1 MTKFTNADGYEE
13 KSTRREIIGLMAAGA
28 GLIVLPRR
36 RRATRAAQS
45 CDPGFKG
52 PPFDVGG
59 QEQKIVAEAYRL
71 GHQYEKQYGG
81 CAQCT
86 LAALQDAIPFL
97 ATDEGLFRGASC
109 LDGGATPTGLQNC
122 GSFTGAAMA
131 IGYLCGRRRNGK
143 FEGTT
148 KQSHDLI
155 RKLYK
160 QYEDRFGSVLCKE
173 VREKAKRDC
182 PEVVGL
188 AAQWTAQILLDEF
201 IAHGADKT
209 APPPV
214 PRGGRQGKSSEGKD
228 A

>member
-1 MTKFTNADGYEE
+1 MTKSANSDSCETE
-13 KSTRREIIGLMAAGA
+13 STRREILGLMAAGA

-36 RRATRAAQS
+36 RRAARLAQI

-52 PPFDVGG
+52 PPFDVAG
-59 QEQKIVAEAYRL
+59 QEQEIVAEAYRL

-97 ATDEGLFRGASC
+97 AADEGLFRRASC

-143 FEGTT
+143 FEGAT
-148 KQSHDLI
+148 KQSHNLI

-160 QYEDRFGSVLCKE
+160 EYEQRYGSVLCKE

-188 AAQWTAQILLDEF
+188 AAQWTAQILLDELG
-201 IAHGADKT
+201 AHAADKT

-214 PRGGRQGKSSEGKD
+214 PRGRGQPQSTEGKD
-228 A
+228 S